1 MAKRSKK
8 SDITVRPFNPF
19 SVTIEGLTLL
29 FQKAQSVALFFV
41 ALAVGGIVFG
51 MINPSPEF
59 TKDPSGR
66 ATEEFIRSALQ
77 APVSVQLTWIGMALV
92 VALFILVVTTML
104 HGMASYTALQLSKGY
119 EAKLGEAF
127 NAVLENFGRYFILIF
142 WMNIKIF
149 LWTMLFIIP
158 GIIAYYRY
166 SFAGM
171 LFFDDKKLRGDAA
184 LQESSRLAKKGLLTL
199 FASQFLFN
207 LVTFFYADRL
217 ITLGSQAVLY
227 REYTA
232 LDSSNAR
239 KPSAHILSKLAV
251 LLPFALI
258 IGLFVMSILFAALL
272 GLGGA
277 TVTR

>member
-1 MAKRSKK
+1 MVKRSKK
-8 SDITVRPFNPF
+8 SNITVRPFNPL

-29 FQKAQSVALFFV
+29 FQKAQPVALFFV

-51 MINPSPEF
+51 MVNPSPEF

-66 ATEEFIRSALQ
+66 ATEEFVRSALQ
-77 APVSVQLTWIGMALV
+77 APAAVQLTWIGMGLV
-92 VALFILVVTTML
+92 VALFVLVVTTML
-104 HGMASYTALQLSKGY
+104 HGIASYTALQLSKGY

-127 NAVLENFGRYFILIF
+127 NAVLENFGRYFLLVF

-149 LWTMLFIIP
+149 LWTMLFIVP

-166 SFAGM
+166 SFAGL

-207 LVTFFYADRL
+207 LITFFYADRL
-217 ITLGSQAVLY
+217 ITLSSQAVLY

-232 LDSSNAR
+232 LETSNVR
-239 KPSAHILSKLAV
+239 KPGAHILSKLAV
-251 LLPFALI
+251 LLPFLLI
-258 IGLFVMSILFAALL
+258 IGFVFMSVLFFALI

-277 TVTR
+277 AVTR